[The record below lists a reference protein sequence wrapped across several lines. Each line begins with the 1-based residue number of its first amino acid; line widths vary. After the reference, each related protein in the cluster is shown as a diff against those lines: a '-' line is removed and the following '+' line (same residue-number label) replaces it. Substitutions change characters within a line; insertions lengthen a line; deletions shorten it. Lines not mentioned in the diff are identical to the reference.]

1 VKKTTRVLLATGATL
16 AVLVGSG
23 ATAYAAHY
31 QDRALPGSSVSG
43 QGVSGLTR
51 AELATALKE
60 RAQKVELTVT
70 SGAGTQTASLADL
83 GVGVD
88 VDATVEKVFE
98 ANADWSAYAKA
109 LVSPHAVEPVVTVD
123 DKVLEGFVGGLVA
136 QEGTPAVNAAVE
148 RADGSTTFTVTPAVA
163 GTTIDPA
170 SLQDVVKNAART
182 LTSASTEAKFVTLE
196 AGVSTEAAQAVADKA
211 NAIVAAP
218 LAITADSKTFEASAE
233 DKAAW
238 VQVPVTDGVPGDPT
252 IDKAAVT
259 QWVTAKAD
267 SLKVKAVNGV
277 RNVSAATGEVLK
289 VTTNAKDGAEV
300 SNGAE
305 VADAA
310 VAALAGGQPYA
321 GTFAVQTTK
330 ATWTDRKV
338 AAGAENLA
346 YPAAEGEKW
355 VDVNLSNHTMTA
367 YEGGRA
373 VIGPV
378 AMVNGAPATPT
389 VTGTYKIYAKY
400 AKQTMRGENADG
412 TNYEAPDVPWVAY
425 FHRGYALHG
434 APWRSSFGYTGSHG
448 CVNLPV
454 PTAGQVYA
462 WAPIGTVVVS
472 HY

>member
-1 VKKTTRVLLATGATL
+1 MTKTSRVLLATGAAL
-16 AVLVGSG
+16 ALLAGSG

-31 QDRALPGSSVSG
+31 QDLALPGSSVSG
-43 QGVSGLTR
+43 QGVSGLSR
-51 AELATALKE
+51 AQLASALKD
-60 RAQKVELTVT
+60 RADKVKLTIT
-70 SGAGTQTASLADL
+70 TGEGTQTASLADL
-83 GVGVD
+83 GVAVD
-88 VDATVEKVFE
+88 VDATVDKVF
-98 ANADWSAYAKA
+98 APNASWSSYARA
-109 LVSPHAVEPVVTVD
+109 LVTERPVDAVVTVD
-123 DKVLEGFVGGLVA
+123 DAALSSYVAGLVA
-136 QEGTPAVNAAVE
+136 KEGSPAVNAAVQ
-148 RADGSTTFTVTPAVA
+148 RAEGSTSFTVTPAVA

-170 SLQDVVKNAART
+170 SLQDVVKGAART
-182 LTSASTEAKFVTLE
+182 LTSATATTKFVTLE

-211 NAIVAAP
+211 NAIVNAP
-218 LAITADSKTFEASAE
+218 FAITAGAKTFEASAE
-233 DKAAW
+233 EKAAW
-238 VQVPVTDGVPGDPT
+238 VQIPVDNGTPTDPT
-252 IDKAAVT
+252 LDRDAVAA
-259 QWVTAKAD
+259 WVNGKAD

-277 RNVSAATGEVLK
+277 RNVSAATGEVLR
-289 VTTNAKDGAEV
+289 VTTKAKDGSEVTNGTAVAE
-300 SNGAE
+300 
-305 VADAA
+305 AA
-310 VAALAGGQPYA
+310 VAALAGGQAYA
-321 GTFAVQTTK
+321 GAFDVKAIP
-330 ATWTDRKV
+330 ATWTERKV

-378 AMVNGAPATPT
+378 AMVNGAAATPT

-454 PTAGQVYA
+454 STAGQVYN
-462 WAPIGTVVVS
+462 WAPMGTVVVS